1 MDLNEIRKEIDAIDN
16 ELIRLLEKR
25 MDCTT
30 AVGEY
35 KLKHNIPV
43 LDRAREQIILD
54 KVEEKAK
61 KYSSQLRF
69 LFEDIMNISR
79 MSQNRI
85 IGDCP
90 FRETIEHIQSNMT
103 AMPVSGVKVACQGIR
118 GANSHIA
125 CNEFFSD
132 PELSFYKTFADVFDA
147 VEKGEADFG
156 VLPVENTSGG
166 SVSDVYDL
174 LMSHNFYIVSAKA
187 LTISHNLC
195 SLKQS
200 EFEDIEQVWSHPQAL
215 TQCSSYIS
223 KNDFTPIAYPNTAI
237 AAKKVM
243 DEKRLN
249 CAAIC
254 TTQAA
259 EEYGLKVLDRDIQDY
274 NKNTTRFIVISRKPY
289 INENANKI
297 SLCFNVEHEEGALS
311 KVLNMF
317 SLLGLNLT
325 KIESRPMKNAEF
337 DYLFYLDFTGNL
349 HDKSVMDFLCTLSE
363 EVKVFSFMGN
373 YFED

>member
-1 MDLNEIRKEIDAIDN
+1 MDLNDIRIEIDKIDN
-16 ELIRLLEKR
+16 ELIKLLKKR
-25 MDCTT
+25 MDCTK

-35 KLKHNIPV
+35 KATHNIP
-43 LDRAREQIILD
+43 ILD
-54 KVEEKAK
+54 KGRQELILKKVEEKSE
-61 KYSSQLRF
+61 KYGSSLKF
-69 LFEDIMNISR
+69 LFEDIMQISR

-85 IGDCP
+85 IGDTP
-90 FRETIEHIQSNMT
+90 FRKAVEKIESE
-103 AMPVSGVKVACQGIR
+103 MPTSGVKVACQGIK

-125 CNEFFSD
+125 CNEFFESCD
-132 PELSFYKTFADVFDA
+132 ISFYKTFSDVFEA
-147 VEKGEADFG
+147 VKNDEAQFG

-187 LTISHNLC
+187 MSISHNLC
-195 SLKQS
+195 ALKQS
-200 EFEDIEQVWSHPQAL
+200 EFSDIEQVWSHPQAL
-215 TQCSSYIS
+215 SQCSSYIS
-223 KNDFTPIAYPNTAI
+223 KNDFTPIAYSNTAI

-243 DEKRLN
+243 EEKRLN

-259 EEYGLKVLDRDIQDY
+259 EEYGLKVLCKDIQDY
-274 NKNTTRFIVISRKPY
+274 NKSTTRFIVISKTPY
-289 INENANKI
+289 ISENANKV

-311 KVLNMF
+311 RVLNMF

-337 DYLFYLDFTGNL
+337 DYLFYLDFTGNVK
-349 HDKSVMDFLCTLSE
+349 DKSVMDFLCTLSE

-373 YFED
+373 YYED

>member
-1 MDLNEIRKEIDAIDN
+1 MDLTDIRKDIDKIDS
-16 ELIRLLEKR
+16 ELIKLLEKR
-25 MDCTT
+25 MECSK
-30 AVGEY
+30 AVAQY
-35 KLKHNIPV
+35 KLENNIPI
-43 LDRAREQIILD
+43 LDRNRELLILE
-54 KVEEKAK
+54 KVEQKSEKYGTQIK
-61 KYSSQLRF
+61 F
-69 LFEDIMNISR
+69 LFEDIMQISR

-90 FRETIEHIQSNMT
+90 FRETLSKIQNNVT
-103 AMPVSGVKVACQGIR
+103 AMPLSNIKVACQGIR

-125 CNEFFSD
+125 CNEFFED
-132 PELSFYKTFADVFDA
+132 PEIDFYKTFADVFKA
-147 VEKGEADFG
+147 VEEDKADFG

-195 SLKQS
+195 ALKQS
-200 EFEDIEQVWSHPQAL
+200 EFSDIEQVWSHPQAL
-215 TQCSSYIS
+215 TQCSSFICD
-223 KNDFTPIAYPNTAI
+223 NDLNPIAYPNTAI

-259 EEYGLKVLDRDIQDY
+259 EEYGLKVLKENIQDY
-274 NKNTTRFIVISRKPY
+274 NKNTTRFIVISKKPY

-349 HDKSVMDFLCTLSE
+349 RDQSVVDFLCTLSE

-373 YFED
+373 YFEN

>member
-1 MDLNEIRKEIDAIDN
+1 MDLNDIRKEIDVIDEKLI
-16 ELIRLLEKR
+16 ELLQKR
-25 MDCTT
+25 MDCAK

-35 KLKHNIPV
+35 KQAHDMP
-43 LDRAREQIILD
+43 ILD
-54 KVEEKAK
+54 KKRQQLILDNVEKKAEKYGA
-61 KYSSQLRF
+61 SLRF
-69 LFEDIMNISR
+69 LFEDIMQISR

-85 IGDCP
+85 LNNSE
-90 FRETIEHIQSNMT
+90 FRSTIENSIED
-103 AMPVSGVKVACQGIR
+103 MPKSGVKVACQGIR

-125 CNEFFSD
+125 CNEFFED
-132 PELSFYKTFADVFDA
+132 CELSFHKTFADVFDA
-147 VEKGEADFG
+147 VENEQAQFG

-166 SVSDVYDL
+166 SVSAVYDL

-187 LTISHNLC
+187 MDISHNLC
-195 SLKQS
+195 ALKQS
-200 EFEDIEQVWSHPQAL
+200 TMEDIEQVWSHPQAL
-215 TQCSSYIS
+215 AQCANYIAD
-223 KNDFTPIAYPNTAI
+223 KNFTPIAHSNTAV

-243 DEKRLN
+243 EEKRLN

-254 TTQAA
+254 STLAA
-259 EEYGLKVLDRDIQDY
+259 QEYSLQILDTDIQDY
-274 NKNTTRFIVISRKPY
+274 NKSITRFIVISKKPY
-289 INENANKI
+289 ISEHANKI

-325 KIESRPMKNAEF
+325 KIESRPMKNSDF

-349 HDKSVMDFLCTLSE
+349 RDKSVMDFLCTLSQ

>member
-1 MDLNEIRKEIDAIDN
+1 MDLNEIRNEIDVIDSK
-16 ELIRLLEKR
+16 LIELLEKR
-25 MDCTT
+25 MDCTK

-35 KLKHNIPV
+35 KLEHNIPI
-43 LDRAREQIILD
+43 LDKERQNAILD
-54 KVEEKAK
+54 KVEESAE
-61 KYSSQLRF
+61 KYGAQLRF
-69 LFEDIMNISR
+69 IFEDIMHLSR
-79 MSQNRI
+79 MSQSRI
-85 IGDCP
+85 IGDSP
-90 FRETIEHIQSNMT
+90 FQKTIDHIQANIKKMPTSN
-103 AMPVSGVKVACQGIR
+103 VKVACQGIR

-125 CNEFFSD
+125 CDEFFESCD
-132 PELSFYKTFADVFDA
+132 ISFHKTFAGVFEA
-147 VEKGEADFG
+147 VKNDEADFG
-156 VLPVENTSGG
+156 VLPVEDTSGG

-187 LTISHNLC
+187 MTISHNLC
-195 SLKQS
+195 ALRQS
-200 EFEDIEQVWSHPQAL
+200 ELSDIEQVWSHPQAL

-223 KNDFTPIAYPNTAI
+223 KNDLTPIAYANTAI
-237 AAKKVM
+237 AAKQDM
-243 DEKRLN
+243 EEKRLN

-259 EEYGLKVLDRDIQDY
+259 QEYGLKVLEQNIQDY
-274 NKNTTRFIVISRKPY
+274 NKNTTRFIVISKKPY
-289 INENANKI
+289 ISENANKI

-349 HDKSVMDFLCTLSE
+349 HDKSVMDFLCILSQ
-363 EVKVFSFMGN
+363 EVRVFSFMGN
-373 YFED
+373 YFEN

>member
-1 MDLNEIRKEIDAIDN
+1 MDLNDIRKEIDVIDD

-25 MDCTT
+25 MDCAK

-35 KLKHNIPV
+35 KQKHNIP
-43 LDRAREQIILD
+43 ILD
-54 KVEEKAK
+54 QKRQQEILDTVEK
-61 KYSSQLRF
+61 KCSKYKSQIKF
-69 LFEDIMNISR
+69 LFEDIMNVSR
-79 MSQNRI
+79 MSQTRI
-85 IGDCP
+85 VGDCS
-90 FRETIEHIQSNMT
+90 FRDVIEKNI
-103 AMPVSGVKVACQGIR
+103 ADMPTGGVKVACQGIK

-125 CNEFFSD
+125 CGEFFD
-132 PELSFYKTFADVFDA
+132 DCELSFHKTFSDVFDA
-147 VEKGEADFG
+147 VDKGEADFG

-187 LTISHNLC
+187 LSISHNLC
-195 SLKQS
+195 ALRQS
-200 EFEDIEQVWSHPQAL
+200 EFSDIEQVWSHPQAL
-215 TQCSSYIS
+215 TQCSGYIA
-223 KNDFTPIAYPNTAI
+223 KHDFTPIAHSNTAI

-243 DEKRLN
+243 EEKRLN

-254 TTQAA
+254 STLAA
-259 EEYGLKVLDRDIQDY
+259 QEYSLKVLEHDIQDY
-274 NKNTTRFIVISRKPY
+274 NKSTTRFIVISKKPY
-289 INENANKI
+289 ISENANKI
-297 SLCFNVEHEEGALS
+297 SLCFNVEHEEGALAR
-311 KVLNMF
+311 VLNMF

-337 DYLFYLDFTGNL
+337 DYLFYLDFTGNIK
-349 HDKSVMDFLCTLSE
+349 DKSVMDFLCTLSE

>member
-1 MDLNEIRKEIDAIDN
+1 MDLNDIRKEIDVIDI
-16 ELIRLLEKR
+16 ELVKLLEKR
-25 MDCTT
+25 MDCAK

-35 KLKHNIPV
+35 KLKNNIP
-43 LDRAREQIILD
+43 ILD
-54 KVEEKAK
+54 KERQQLILDSVEKKSEKYGA
-61 KYSSQLRF
+61 QLRF
-69 LFEDIMNISR
+69 LFEDIMCISR

-85 IGDCP
+85 IGDSP
-90 FRETIEHIQSNMT
+90 FRETIKSIRESLTQ
-103 AMPVSGVKVACQGIR
+103 MPTKGVKVACQGIR

-125 CNEFFSD
+125 SEEFFEE
-132 PELSFYKTFADVFDA
+132 PQLSFYKTFSDVFDA
-147 VEKGEADFG
+147 VESGEAQFG
-156 VLPVENTSGG
+156 VLPVENTTGG

-187 LTISHNLC
+187 MSISHNLC
-195 SLKQS
+195 ALRQS
-200 EFEDIEQVWSHPQAL
+200 EISDIEQVWSHPQAL

-223 KNDFTPIAYPNTAI
+223 KNDFTPIAYSNTAV

-243 DEKRLN
+243 EEKRLN

-254 TTQAA
+254 STLAA
-259 EEYGLKVLDRDIQDY
+259 KEYSLKVLDTDIQDY
-274 NKNTTRFIVISRKPY
+274 NKSTTRFIVISKKPY
-289 INENANKI
+289 ISENANKI

-325 KIESRPMKNAEF
+325 KIESRPMKNSDF

-349 HDKSVMDFLCTLSE
+349 RDKSVMDFLCTLSD

-373 YFED
+373 YFEN

>member
-1 MDLNEIRKEIDAIDN
+1 MDLTDIRKEIDQIDS
-16 ELIRLLEKR
+16 ELIKLLEKR
-25 MDCTT
+25 MDCTK

-35 KLKHNIPV
+35 KLKNNIP
-43 LDRAREQIILD
+43 ILD
-54 KVEEKAK
+54 KERQQLILESVEKKSEKYGASLK
-61 KYSSQLRF
+61 F
-69 LFEDIMNISR
+69 LFEDIMQISR
-79 MSQNRI
+79 MAQTRI
-85 IGDCP
+85 IG
-90 FRETIEHIQSNMT
+90 ESNLRSIVNENI
-103 AMPVSGVKVACQGIR
+103 AQMPKSGVKVACQGLM

-125 CNEFFSD
+125 CNEIFD
-132 PELSFYKTFADVFDA
+132 DCEISFYKTFADVFDA
-147 VEKGEADFG
+147 IENDEAQFG

-166 SVSDVYDL
+166 SVSAVYDL

-187 LTISHNLC
+187 LNISHNLC
-195 SLKQS
+195 ALKQS
-200 EFEDIEQVWSHPQAL
+200 TIEDIEYVWSHPQAL
-215 TQCSSYIS
+215 AQCAQYIADH
-223 KNDFTPIAYPNTAI
+223 NFTSIAHSNTAV
-237 AAKKVM
+237 AAKNVM

-254 TTQAA
+254 STLAA
-259 EEYGLKVLDRDIQDY
+259 KQYGLQILDTDIQDY
-274 NKNTTRFIVISRKPY
+274 SKSTTRFIVISKTPF
-289 INENANKI
+289 ISDNANKI

-325 KIESRPMKNAEF
+325 KIESRPMQNSDF

-349 HDKSVMDFLCTLSE
+349 RDKSVMDFLCTLSD

>member
-1 MDLNEIRKEIDAIDN
+1 MDLNEIRVEIDKIDT
-16 ELIRLLEKR
+16 ELIKLLEKR
-25 MDCTT
+25 MDCAK

-35 KLKHNIPV
+35 KQAHNIP
-43 LDRAREQIILD
+43 ILD
-54 KVEEKAK
+54 KKRQQKILDSVEKRCQ
-61 KYSSQLRF
+61 KYPVPLKF
-69 LFEDIMNISR
+69 LFEDIMNVSR
-79 MSQNRI
+79 MSQQRI
-85 IGDCP
+85 IGDCD
-90 FRETIEHIQSNMT
+90 FRSIIENNISD
-103 AMPVSGVKVACQGIR
+103 MPKGSVKVACQGIR

-125 CNEFFSD
+125 CSEFFD
-132 PELSFYKTFADVFDA
+132 DCDISFHKTFADVFDA
-147 VEKGEADFG
+147 IENDEAQFG

-187 LTISHNLC
+187 MSISHNLC
-195 SLKQS
+195 ALRQS
-200 EFEDIEQVWSHPQAL
+200 TMEDIEQVWSHPQAL
-215 TQCSSYIS
+215 TQCAGFIAE
-223 KNDFTPIAYPNTAI
+223 NDLSPIAHSNTAV

-243 DEKRLN
+243 EEKRLN

-254 TTQAA
+254 STLAA
-259 EEYGLKVLDRDIQDY
+259 QEYRLQILQSDIQDF
-274 NKNTTRFIVISRKPY
+274 NKSTTRFIVISKKPY
-289 INENANKI
+289 ISSNANKI

-349 HDKSVMDFLCTLSE
+349 RDKSVMDFLCTLSQ

>member
-1 MDLNEIRKEIDAIDN
+1 MDLNDIRKEIDVIDS
-16 ELIRLLEKR
+16 ELIKLLEQR
-25 MDCTT
+25 MECSK
-30 AVGEY
+30 AVAKY
-35 KLKHNIPV
+35 KLENNIPI
-43 LDRAREQIILD
+43 LDRNRELLILE
-54 KVEEKAK
+54 KVEQKAEK
-61 KYSSQLRF
+61 YGSQIKF
-69 LFEDIMNISR
+69 LFEDIMHISR

-90 FRETIEHIQSNMT
+90 FRETLSKIQSDMT
-103 AMPVSGVKVACQGIR
+103 ALPQTDVKVACQGIR

-125 CNEFFSD
+125 CNEFFEEPD
-132 PELSFYKTFADVFDA
+132 IDFYKTFADVFKA
-147 VEKGEADFG
+147 VEEDKADFG

-195 SLKQS
+195 ALRQS
-200 EFEDIEQVWSHPQAL
+200 EFSDIEQVWSHPQAL
-215 TQCSSYIS
+215 TQCSSFICD
-223 KNDFTPIAYPNTAI
+223 NDLTPIAYPNTAI

-259 EEYGLKVLDRDIQDY
+259 EEYGLKVLKENIQDY
-274 NKNTTRFIVISRKPY
+274 NKNTTRFIVISKKPY
-289 INENANKI
+289 ISENANKI

-349 HDKSVMDFLCTLSE
+349 HDKSVVDFLCTLSE

>member
-1 MDLNEIRKEIDAIDN
+1 MDLNEIRVEIDKIDN
-16 ELIRLLEKR
+16 ELIKLLEKR
-25 MDCTT
+25 MDCTK

-35 KLKHNIPV
+35 KASHGIP
-43 LDRAREQIILD
+43 ILD
-54 KVEEKAK
+54 KGRQNVIIEKVEKNAEK
-61 KYSSQLRF
+61 YGSQLKF
-69 LFEDIMNISR
+69 LFEDIMQISR

-90 FRETIEHIQSNMT
+90 FRETIKNIQNNLT
-103 AMPVSGVKVACQGIR
+103 HMPTSGVRVACQGIR

-125 CNEFFSD
+125 CGEFFD
-132 PELSFYKTFADVFDA
+132 DCELSFFKTFSDVFEA
-147 VEKGEADFG
+147 VKNDEADFG

-187 LTISHNLC
+187 MSISHNLC
-195 SLKQS
+195 SLRQS
-200 EFEDIEQVWSHPQAL
+200 ELSDIEQVWSHPQAL

-223 KNDFTPIAYPNTAI
+223 KHDFSPIAYPNTAI

-243 DEKRLN
+243 EEKRLN

-259 EEYGLKVLDRDIQDY
+259 EEYGLKVLDKDIQDY
-274 NKNTTRFIVISRKPY
+274 NKSTTRFIVISKKPY
-289 INENANKI
+289 ISENANKI

-311 KVLNMF
+311 RVLNMF

-349 HDKSVMDFLCTLSE
+349 RDKSVMDFLCTLSE

-373 YFED
+373 YAEN

>member
-1 MDLNEIRKEIDAIDN
+1 MDLKDIRKEIDSIDN
-16 ELIRLLEKR
+16 ELIRLLVQR
-25 MDCTT
+25 MECAK

-35 KLKHNIPV
+35 KKEHNIP
-43 LDRAREQIILD
+43 ILD
-54 KVEEKAK
+54 KDRERAILDAVESKSEK
-61 KYSSQLRF
+61 YGSSLRF
-69 LFEDIMNISR
+69 LFEDIMQISR
-79 MSQNRI
+79 MSQSRI
-85 IGDCP
+85 IDDCD
-90 FRETIEHIQSNMT
+90 FRNIVNNSISQ
-103 AMPVSGVKVACQGIR
+103 MPKSKVKVACQGLK

-125 CNEFFSD
+125 CNEIFD
-132 PELSFYKTFADVFDA
+132 DCEISFHKTFADVFDA
-147 VEKGEADFG
+147 VDNDEAQFG

-166 SVSDVYDL
+166 SVSAVYDL

-187 LTISHNLC
+187 LDISHNLC
-195 SLKQS
+195 ALKQS
-200 EFEDIEQVWSHPQAL
+200 TMEDIEYVWSHPQAL
-215 TQCSSYIS
+215 AQCASYIA
-223 KNDFTPIAYPNTAI
+223 KHDFTPTPHSNTAV
-237 AAKKVM
+237 AAKNVM

-254 TTQAA
+254 STLAA
-259 EEYGLKVLDRDIQDY
+259 KEYGLQILDTDIQDY
-274 NKNTTRFIVISRKPY
+274 NKSTTRFIVISKKPY
-289 INENANKI
+289 ISENANKI

-325 KIESRPMKNAEF
+325 KIESRPMKNSDF

-349 HDKSVMDFLCTLSE
+349 RDQSVMDFLCTLSE

>member
-1 MDLNEIRKEIDAIDN
+1 MDLKDIRIEIDKIDT
-16 ELIRLLEKR
+16 ELIKLLEKR
-25 MDCTT
+25 MDCSK

-35 KLKHNIPV
+35 KAAHNIPI
-43 LDRAREQIILD
+43 LDKDRQQIILD
-54 KVEEKAK
+54 SIEKKAE
-61 KYSSQLRF
+61 KYGPQLKF
-69 LFEDIMNISR
+69 LFEDIMQISR

-85 IGDCP
+85 IGSSA
-90 FRETIEHIQSNMT
+90 FRDTIQNNIADLPT
-103 AMPVSGVKVACQGIR
+103 GGVKVACQGIK

-125 CNEFFSD
+125 CGEFFD
-132 PELSFYKTFADVFDA
+132 EAQISFHKTFADVFDA
-147 VEKGEADFG
+147 IENDEAQFG

-187 LTISHNLC
+187 LSISHNLC
-195 SLKQS
+195 ALKQS
-200 EFEDIEQVWSHPQAL
+200 TMEDIEQVWSHPQAL
-215 TQCSSYIS
+215 TQCGGFITQ
-223 KNDFTPIAYPNTAI
+223 NDLSPVVYPNTAV

-243 DEKRLN
+243 EEKRLN

-254 TTQAA
+254 STLAA
-259 EEYGLKVLDRDIQDY
+259 QEYGLKILKSDIQDY
-274 NKNTTRFIVISRKPY
+274 NKSTTRFIVISKKPY
-289 INENANKI
+289 ISNNANKI

-311 KVLNMF
+311 RVLNMF

-337 DYLFYLDFTGNL
+337 DYLFYLDFTGNIKE
-349 HDKSVMDFLCTLSE
+349 KSVMDFLCTLSD

>member
-1 MDLNEIRKEIDAIDN
+1 MDLIEIRNEIDKIDS
-16 ELIRLLEKR
+16 ELIALLEKR
-25 MDCTT
+25 MDCAK
-30 AVGEY
+30 AVAQY
-35 KLKHNIPV
+35 KIEHNIP
-43 LDRAREQIILD
+43 ILD
-54 KVEEKAK
+54 KERQKVILDSVEKKSEK
-61 KYSSQLRF
+61 YGSSIKF
-69 LFEDIMNISR
+69 LFEDIMQISR

-85 IGDCP
+85 MGESKLRD
-90 FRETIEHIQSNMT
+90 TIKFGIKPMPTSN
-103 AMPVSGVKVACQGIR
+103 VKVACQGLK

-125 CNEFFSD
+125 CNEFFDSCD
-132 PELSFYKTFADVFDA
+132 INFYKTFADVFDA
-147 VEKGEADFG
+147 VERGDAQFG

-166 SVSDVYDL
+166 SVSAVYDL

-187 LTISHNLC
+187 LDISHNLC
-195 SLKQS
+195 ALKQS
-200 EFEDIEQVWSHPQAL
+200 TMEDIEQVWSHQQAL
-215 TQCSSYIS
+215 TQCAQYIADH
-223 KNDFTPIAYPNTAI
+223 NFTPIAHSNTAV

-243 DEKRLN
+243 EEKRLN

-254 TTQAA
+254 STLAA
-259 EEYGLKVLDRDIQDY
+259 KEYGLQILDTDIQDY
-274 NKNTTRFIVISRKPY
+274 SKSTTRFIVISKEPY
-289 INENANKI
+289 ISENANKI

-325 KIESRPMKNAEF
+325 KIESRPMKNSDF

-349 HDKSVMDFLCTLSE
+349 RDKSVMDFLCTLSE

>member
-1 MDLNEIRKEIDAIDN
+1 MDLNDIRQEIDSIDN
-16 ELIRLLEKR
+16 KLIKLLEKR
-25 MDCTT
+25 MDCTK

-35 KLKHNIPV
+35 KRANNIPV
-43 LDRAREQIILD
+43 LDQNRQRIILD
-54 KVEEKAK
+54 KVENTCEKYPQQIK
-61 KYSSQLRF
+61 F
-69 LFEDIMNISR
+69 IFEDIMNVSR
-79 MSQNRI
+79 MSQTRI
-85 IGDCP
+85 ISKNS
-90 FRETIEHIQSNMT
+90 FKENTQTIST
-103 AMPVSGVKVACQGIR
+103 MPTGNVKVACQGIR

-125 CNEFFSD
+125 CNEFFD
-132 PELSFYKTFADVFDA
+132 DCDLSFYKTFADVFDA
-147 VEKGEADFG
+147 VENDEADFG

-187 LTISHNLC
+187 MSISHNLC
-195 SLKQS
+195 ALKQS
-200 EFEDIEQVWSHPQAL
+200 TFEDIEQVWSHPQAL
-215 TQCSSYIS
+215 SQCSSFIS
-223 KNDFTPIAYPNTAI
+223 KNNFSPIAHSNTAI

-243 DEKRLN
+243 EEKRLN

-254 TTQAA
+254 SKLAA
-259 EEYGLKVLDRDIQDY
+259 KEYGLQILKEDIQDY
-274 NKNTTRFIVISRKPY
+274 NKSTTRFIVISKKLY
-289 INENANKI
+289 ISENANKI

-349 HDKSVMDFLCTLSE
+349 KDKSVMDFLCTLSE

-373 YFED
+373 YYED

>member
-1 MDLNEIRKEIDAIDN
+1 MDLKDIRVEIDKIDS
-16 ELIRLLEKR
+16 ELIKLLEKR
-25 MDCTT
+25 MECTK

-35 KLKHNIPV
+35 KQAHNIP
-43 LDRAREQIILD
+43 ILD
-54 KVEEKAK
+54 KERQKLILKSVEEKSE
-61 KYSSQLRF
+61 KYGSQLKF
-69 LFEDIMNISR
+69 LFEDIMQISR

-85 IGDCP
+85 INDCD
-90 FRETIEHIQSNMT
+90 FRKTVENNM
-103 AMPVSGVKVACQGIR
+103 ADMPKGGVKVACQGIR

-125 CNEFFSD
+125 CSEFFDSCD
-132 PELSFYKTFADVFDA
+132 ISFYKTFADVFKAIENDE
-147 VEKGEADFG
+147 VQFG

-174 LMSHNFYIVSAKA
+174 LMSHNFYIVNAKA

-195 SLKQS
+195 ALKQS
-200 EFEDIEQVWSHPQAL
+200 TMEDIEQVWSHPQAL
-215 TQCSSYIS
+215 TQCSSYIAE
-223 KNDFTPIAYPNTAI
+223 NDLSPIAYPNTAI

-243 DEKRLN
+243 EEKRLN

-259 EEYGLKVLDRDIQDY
+259 EEYNLQVLATDIQDY
-274 NKNTTRFIVISRKPY
+274 NKNTTRFIVISKKLY
-289 INENANKI
+289 ISENANKV

-337 DYLFYLDFTGNL
+337 DYLFYLDFTGNIR
-349 HDKSVMDFLCTLSE
+349 DKSVMDFLCTLSE

-373 YFED
+373 YQED

>member
-1 MDLNEIRKEIDAIDN
+1 MDLNDIRKEIDVIDSQ
-16 ELIRLLEKR
+16 LIELLEKR
-25 MDCTT
+25 MDCTK

-35 KLKHNIPV
+35 KASHNIP
-43 LDRAREQIILD
+43 ILD
-54 KVEEKAK
+54 KGRQQLILEKVEQRSEK
-61 KYSSQLRF
+61 YGSQLKF
-69 LFEDIMNISR
+69 LFEDIMQISR
-79 MSQNRI
+79 MAQNRI

-90 FRETIEHIQSNMT
+90 FRETIEHIQNNMT
-103 AMPVSGVKVACQGIR
+103 AMPVKGVKVACQGIR

-125 CNEFFSD
+125 CNEFFED
-132 PELSFYKTFADVFDA
+132 PQLSFYKTFAKVFEA

-187 LTISHNLC
+187 MSISHNLC
-195 SLKQS
+195 SLRQS
-200 EFEDIEQVWSHPQAL
+200 ELSDIEQVWSHPQAL

-223 KNDFTPIAYPNTAI
+223 KNDFSPIAYPNTAI

-254 TTQAA
+254 TIQAA
-259 EEYGLKVLDRDIQDY
+259 QEYGLKVLERDIQDY
-274 NKNTTRFIVISRKPY
+274 NKSTTRFIVISKKPY
-289 INENANKI
+289 ISENANKI

-311 KVLNMF
+311 RVLNMF

-325 KIESRPMKNAEF
+325 KIESRPMKNSEF

-349 HDKSVMDFLCTLSE
+349 RDKSVMDFMCTLSE

-373 YFED
+373 YYEH